1 MILGIGKM
9 KNNYIYTDIGFCHL
23 LRPIIKKAHIKP
35 KCFLDFRYKTPP
47 YNSLFVN
54 SGCWTARMHQVLDL
68 LYHQRSNKI
77 DITNI
82 KTDIR
87 RDVIKK
93 LLKNIAEFKFAGQR
107 YNHNELIFSPLIIID
122 GNVVT
127 LKYKTEKVVRIPV
140 VLYTL
145 SPYSQ
150 FLYRRF
156 FAHMWTN
163 KSGTY
168 NLKTFIDFLGLED
181 ENYYSNKRV
190 LRYLN
195 ELAGAELIKMPRATG
210 VEDVKILK
218 TY

>member
-1 MILGIGKM
+1 
-9 KNNYIYTDIGFCHL
+9 
-23 LRPIIKKAHIKP
+23 
-35 KCFLDFRYKTPP
+35 
-47 YNSLFVN
+47 
-54 SGCWTARMHQVLDL
+54 MHQVLDL